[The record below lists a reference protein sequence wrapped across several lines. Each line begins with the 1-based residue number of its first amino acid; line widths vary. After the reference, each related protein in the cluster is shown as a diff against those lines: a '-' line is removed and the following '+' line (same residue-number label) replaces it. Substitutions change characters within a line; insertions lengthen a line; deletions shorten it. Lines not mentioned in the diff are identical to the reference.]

1 MRLVMGVRYNDY
13 SIAISKLEW
22 TKRQAM
28 IAKAQYKMTPGDLEM
43 TLALVRGGNLATAG
57 ERLGV
62 DTSTVFRSLRRIERG
77 LGRLLFERT
86 RSGYRATELAIQ
98 LAEHAEQME
107 VALEA
112 ARSSVEAQPTQVSGT
127 VRITTTDTVLH
138 GLVAPALR
146 GLRKVHPLLS
156 YELHTG
162 NELTNLTRRDADIAV
177 RATKRP
183 PQHLVGK
190 HIGPIRVALYAAK
203 RGRAGNFTDVEA
215 GKADWIA
222 PDDALPEHPSVVWRK
237 RHFPKSDPRYRVNSI
252 LSVLE
257 LVALGLGV
265 GIVPLFLADGR
276 SDVVRLTEP
285 LDECET
291 DLWLL
296 THPEL
301 RHLRR
306 VAEVYAHL
314 AQAMNM
320 P

>member
-1 MRLVMGVRYNDY
+1 
-13 SIAISKLEW
+13 
-22 TKRQAM
+22 M
-28 IAKAQYKMTPGDLEM
+28 IAKTQYKMTSADLEI
-43 TLALVRGGNLATAG
+43 TLVLVRTGTLATAG

-62 DTSTVFRSLRRIERG
+62 DASTVFRSLQRIERG
-77 LGRLLFERT
+77 LGRRLFERT
-86 RSGYRATELAIQ
+86 RSGYIATEMATV

-112 ARSSVEAQPTQVSGT
+112 ARSSVESAPSQISGK
-127 VRITTTDTVLH
+127 VRITTTDTILH
-138 GLVAPALR
+138 GVVAPALR
-146 GLRKVHPLLS
+146 TLRAVHPLLG

-162 NELTNLTRRDADIAV
+162 NELASLTRRDADIAV

-190 HIGPIRVALYAAK
+190 HIGPIRVAVYAAK
-203 RGRAGNFTDVEA
+203 RGDARKFADVEA

-222 PDDALPEHPSVVWRK
+222 PDDALPDHPSVVWRK
-237 RHFPKSDPRYRVNSI
+237 RHFPKVVPRYRVSSI

-265 GIVPLFLADGR
+265 GVIPLFLAEGR
-276 SDVVRLTEP
+276 SDVVQLTEP
-285 LDECET
+285 LDECQTE
-291 DLWLL
+291 LWLL
-296 THPEL
+296 THPES

-306 VAEVYAHL
+306 VGAVYSHL
-314 AQAMNM
+314 AHAMTM

>member
-1 MRLVMGVRYNDY
+1 
-13 SIAISKLEW
+13 
-22 TKRQAM
+22 M
-28 IAKAQYKMTPGDLEM
+28 IAKLKCEYAYWQTMIAKTQYKMTPGDLEV
-43 TLALVRGGNLATAG
+43 TLALVRGGTLAAAG
-57 ERLGV
+57 ERLGI
-62 DTSTVFRSLRRIERG
+62 DASTVFRSLQRIERG
-77 LGRLLFERT
+77 LGRPLFERT
-86 RSGYRATELAIQ
+86 RSGYLATELANE
-98 LAEHAEQME
+98 LAEHAERME
-107 VALEA
+107 AALEA
-112 ARSSVEAQPTQVSGT
+112 ARSSAEAAPAQVSGT

-146 GLRKVHPLLS
+146 SLQLLHPLLS

-162 NELTNLTRRDADIAV
+162 NELASLTRRDADIAV

-203 RGRAGNFTDVEA
+203 NGGVRKIADVEA
-215 GKADWIA
+215 GKSDWIA

-237 RHFPKSDPRYRVNSI
+237 RNFPKATPRYRVTSI

-257 LVALGLGV
+257 LVAMGLGV
-265 GIVPLFLADGR
+265 GIAPLFLADGR

-296 THPEL
+296 THPES

-306 VAEVYAHL
+306 VGAVYSHL
-314 AQAMNM
+314 AQTMNM

>member
-1 MRLVMGVRYNDY
+1 
-13 SIAISKLEW
+13 
-22 TKRQAM
+22 M
-28 IAKAQYKMTPGDLEM
+28 IAKTQYRMSPADLEM
-43 TLALVRGGNLATAG
+43 TLALVRAGTLAAAG

-62 DTSTVFRSLRRIERG
+62 DASTVFRSLQRIERG
-77 LGRLLFERT
+77 LGRALFERT
-86 RSGYRATELAIQ
+86 RSGYLATELATE

-112 ARSSVEAQPTQVSGT
+112 ARSSVEAAPAQVSGT
-127 VRITTTDTVLH
+127 VRITTTDTILH

-146 GLRKVHPLLS
+146 SLQTIHPLLG

-162 NELTNLTRRDADIAV
+162 NELASLTRRDADIAV

-203 RGRAGNFTDVEA
+203 RGSVRKFAEVEA
-215 GKADWIA
+215 GKSDWIA

-237 RHFPKSDPRYRVNSI
+237 RHYPNSAPRYRVNSI

-265 GIVPLFLADGR
+265 GIVPLFLAEGR
-276 SDVVRLTEP
+276 SDVVRLTET

-291 DLWLL
+291 ELWLL
-296 THPEL
+296 THPES

-306 VAEVYAHL
+306 VGAVYSHL